1 MNDCSPSP
9 ARDAHDA
16 WDRIQARLRAELGE
30 ATFASWLAPLTLV
43 DVDGEEV
50 TLGVATRFLRDWIES
65 HYADRIAALWA
76 DHRPGIQDARIVIHD
91 GLPPDADGEP
101 RTAGER
107 PKARRDGALGPRPR
121 RPRPAAAV
129 PAHAGDC
136 WAALRTR
143 R

>member
-76 DHRPGIQDARIVIHD
+76 DHRPGIQDTRIVIHD
-91 GLPPDADGEP
+91 GLPPDADGKP
-101 RTAGER
+101 RTAGDAAQGA
-107 PKARRDGALGPRPR
+107 ARRRSGPVARARRTAGWPR
-121 RPRPAAAV
+121 LAAQ
-129 PAHAGDC
+129 
-136 WAALRTR
+136 
-143 R
+143 